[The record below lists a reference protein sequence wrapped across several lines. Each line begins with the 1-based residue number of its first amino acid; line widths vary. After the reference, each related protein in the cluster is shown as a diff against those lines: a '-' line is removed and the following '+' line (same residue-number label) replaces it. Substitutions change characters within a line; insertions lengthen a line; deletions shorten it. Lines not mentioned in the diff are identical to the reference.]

1 MKDCGLRIVDCGLRI
16 ADCGI
21 KELGNERI
29 ERLGLLFSNP

>member
-1 MKDCGLRIVDCGLRI
+1 MKDCGLWIV
-16 ADCGI
+16 DCGI